1 MANKA
6 LRFCA
11 HPGCSELVTSG
22 YCEEHKA
29 QKEEEIKEQDRKRDR
44 GRASSAER
52 GYDNKWR
59 KARRAYLHKHPLC
72 VQCQKDGKIT
82 PATVVDHIIPHK
94 GDMKLFWDKSNWQSL
109 CKRHHDI
116 KTAKEDKRWG

>member
-29 QKEEEIKEQDRKRDR
+29 QKEEEIKEQDRKRDK
-44 GRASSAER
+44 GRATSAER
-52 GYDNKWR
+52 GYDSKWR
-59 KARRAYLHKHPLC
+59 KARLIYLQRNPMC
-72 VQCQKDGKIT
+72 VECLKNKDLT
-82 PATVVDHIIPHK
+82 PATVVDHIKPHK
-94 GDMKLFWDKSNWQSL
+94 GNKELFWDRSNWQSL

-116 KTAKEDKRWG
+116 KTAKEDGRWG